1 MTKFTGIKAVSF
13 DVDGTLW
20 DFDAVMRN
28 GLRETLLEL
37 ATRDPQAAAMLDVD
51 TLIAIRDRVH
61 DELRDVVVD
70 LNEIRNEGF
79 KQALMDAGRPDDDLA
94 MHLSNVYFKH
104 RWANMELFDDA
115 HPTLEA
121 LAQRY
126 AIGIISNG
134 NAYPSDLGLEGIV
147 EFAVFSQ
154 DHSGIEK
161 PDPRIFRIAL
171 EKAGTTA
178 SELVHVGDSLENDVT
193 GAATAGIKSVWL
205 NRNGDQSHQG
215 IRPDREIASLRELPA
230 II

>member
-1 MTKFTGIKAVSF
+1 MTMLTGIKAVSF

-37 ATRDPQAAAMLDVD
+37 ATRDPETAAMLDVD
-51 TLIAIRDRVH
+51 RMIAIRDRVH

-70 LNEIRNEGF
+70 LNEIRRESF
-79 KQALMDAGRPDDDLA
+79 KRVLSEIGRPDDALGL
-94 MHLSNVYFKH
+94 HLCDVYFKH
-104 RWANMELFDDA
+104 RSAGMKLFDDVR
-115 HPTLEA
+115 PTLEA

-134 NAYPSDLGLEGIV
+134 NSYPSDLGLEGIV
-147 EFAVFSQ
+147 GFAVFSQ
-154 DHSGIEK
+154 DHGGIEK

-171 EKAGTTA
+171 EKAGTAA
-178 SELVHVGDSLENDVT
+178 SELVHVGDSLETDVS
-193 GAATAGIKSVWL
+193 GAAHAGIKSVWL
-205 NRNGDQSHQG
+205 NRNGDQSHPG
-215 IRPDREIASLRELPA
+215 IRPDREIASLRELQT